1 MSFEY
6 ETVLLVKKEVFV
18 YNLPPRQSNRG
29 YRASEWNLESP
40 AWTGR
45 MRVVAKGKTLFI
57 KLEDSVSGQLYA
69 QCPVEEFPGIAVEQV
84 LDSSRYFAIRL
95 MADNGRT
102 MYVGIGF
109 AERSDSFDFNV
120 AIQDHFTHQ
129 KQEEEAER
137 QASHPQPS
145 EPALDLGL
153 KEGQRLRLNI
163 NTKRSGEGV
172 SASKTASRPMPSLKL
187 GTPAGPGLLPPPPP
201 PTGSRSRSNR
211 AVPSAPTVAPSVSS
225 FCSFFSVVC
234 VYFMSARRLSLK
246 LPCETGVYTSKYSTP
261 HSSPRMCPVIINRSI
276 LLNSPPISQAR
287 IFNRAHIG
295 WRK

>member
-1 MSFEY
+1 MFRVYLAPDNLNRGKVTGCTSPGFTKMSFEY

-29 YRASEWNLESP
+29 YRASDWNLESP

-45 MRVVAKGKTLFI
+45 MRVVAKGKTLYI

-137 QASHPQPS
+137 QASQPQPS

-163 NTKRSGEGV
+163 NTKRPGEG
-172 SASKTASRPMPSLKL
+172 SSTSKTTSRPMPSLKL
-187 GTPAGPGLLPPPPP
+187 GTPAGPGLLPPPPS
-201 PTGSRSRSNR
+201 GARSRSNR
-211 AVPSAPTVAPSVSS
+211 GAPPAPSAAPSGSSGSKSNADLLVDLFQSPAVAPAPPAAAAVTTNSDP
-225 FCSFFSVVC
+225 
-234 VYFMSARRLSLK
+234 LLDW
-246 LPCETGVYTSKYSTP
+246 TS
-261 HSSPRMCPVIINRSI
+261 
-276 LLNSPPISQAR
+276 
-287 IFNRAHIG
+287 
-295 WRK
+295 

>member
-6 ETVLLVKKEVFV
+6 ETILLVKKEVFV

-95 MADNGRT
+95 MADNGCT

-211 AVPSAPTVAPSVSS
+211 AVPSAPTVAPSVPTGNKSNADLLVDLFQS
-225 FCSFFSVVC
+225 PTVAPTAAAAVTTNSD
-234 VYFMSARRLSLK
+234 SL
-246 LPCETGVYTSKYSTP
+246 LDWTS
-261 HSSPRMCPVIINRSI
+261 
-276 LLNSPPISQAR
+276 
-287 IFNRAHIG
+287 
-295 WRK
+295 